1 MQLSER
7 VQTLLATPAV
17 GSPFKKMYSD
27 YVSDFTQRQLISFDR
42 LDLPGLCTVPE
53 AEIDNDTMR
62 EGTGALRWVLPEE
75 TNGLKKMCWAD
86 GKQFHL
92 DVTDR
97 HRTTLKLWLFV
108 DTTDGIVCDHDSIYG
123 AQAGQATFFFRV
135 LDQNGGQY
143 CWNHTLTGD
152 GWHEIE
158 LSFNIHNGYTP
169 GFDMHNITGFY
180 MMFAGHA
187 GTVVELDDL
196 RVVEYSTD
204 HLPAA
209 APNGGRLITASE
221 YDALDGAIVQEWY
234 GAAYDTNDKMQ
245 GKSSLRCI
253 GDATVNDFRT
263 IVANLSIP
271 ITQAEDVL
279 VVHAKIRDLNTVS
292 SIFIELNQVQD
303 VHEYEISIP
312 AEKFAHYGL
321 SRNDTWSELRIP
333 LSDMKRNLRQEEFG
347 NGDSILLQNFRYC
360 ISARGDATYESHI
373 DLVYVTKRENLENR
387 E

>member
-7 VQTLLATPAV
+7 VRALLATPAV
-17 GSPFKKMYSD
+17 GSPLKKMYSD
-27 YVSDFTQRQLISFDR
+27 YVSDYTQRQLISFDR

-53 AEIDNDTMR
+53 ATIDTEYMR
-62 EGTGALRWVLPEE
+62 QGCGALRWVLPEE
-75 TNGLKKMCWAD
+75 TNGLKRMCWAE
-86 GKQFHL
+86 GEQFRL

-97 HRTTLKLWLFV
+97 KRTTLKLWLFV
-108 DTTDGIVCDHDSIYG
+108 DSTDGIVCDHDSIYG

-169 GFDMHNITGFY
+169 AFDMHNITGFY
-180 MMFAGHA
+180 MMFAGHK
-187 GTVVELDDL
+187 GTVIELDDL
-196 RVVEYSTD
+196 RVVEYKTD
-204 HLPAA
+204 YIPTPA
-209 APNGGRLITASE
+209 PEQGRLISECE
-221 YDALDGAIVQEWY
+221 YDALDGVIVQEWY

-253 GDATVNDFRT
+253 GDATVNDFRS
-263 IVANLSIP
+263 IIANLSIP
-271 ITQAEDVL
+271 ITYDEDLL
-279 VVHAKIRDLNTVS
+279 VVWAKIKDLSTVS
-292 SIFIELNQVQD
+292 AIFIELNEVQD

-321 SRNDTWSELRIP
+321 TQSDTWSELRIP
-333 LSDMKRNLRQEEFG
+333 LSDMRKNLRVEQFG

-360 ISARGDATYESHI
+360 ISAKGDATYQSHI
-373 DLVYVTKRENLENR
+373 DLVYITKK
-387 E
+387 